1 MYFVLDVSMEGI
13 TKYMR
18 HAPFI
23 INLVEK
29 VKVVVEEVPLES
41 LPAIYK
47 FYCKYAAS
55 MNGVSVDEFEGKEDF
70 IKKLS
75 TRDNYCMREEE
86 TRRLIACVQ
95 VSKYIN
101 YYGIFYIINKLNKV

>member
-1 MYFVLDVSMEGI
+1 MYFVLDLSMEGI

-18 HAPFI
+18 DAPFT
-23 INLVEK
+23 INLQEK

-41 LPAIYK
+41 LPEIYK

-55 MNGVSVDEFEGKEDF
+55 MNGVSVDEFDGEEDF

-86 TRRLIACVQ
+86 TRRLIAYVQ
-95 VSKYIN
+95 VSKYNN
-101 YYGIFYIINKLNKV
+101 YYEIFHINK